1 MFERKEG
8 EKTVYLD
15 HIATT
20 PVAEEVLS
28 AMLPYFREKFGN
40 PTSLHSF
47 GQMAKKAVNR
57 AREQIAELIKAGT
70 PEEIIFTSGG
80 IEANNLAIKGIAAA
94 YRRRGNHIVTT
105 EIEHHSILHP
115 CRTLEREGWEI
126 TYLKPDRYGLID
138 PEAVREA
145 VREDTV
151 LVSIGHSNREIG
163 TIQNIAQL
171 VRAAKEKNPKVIFHT
186 DAAPTLGHYPVDLQ
200 EWGVDCASFT
210 AHLMYGPKGVGAL
223 WTRKG
228 VKVKPLIEGGVQE
241 RGVRAGTENVPG
253 IVGFGAAAELALREL
268 EDRMKRLS
276 SYRDRLKKAIEENL
290 DYIEFTGHPTQRLPH
305 HLSLIV
311 HFIEGEAMLLRC
323 DLMGIETASGSA
335 CVSMAL
341 KQSHVLSAIGIPKE
355 VSNGSIVFSFGRE
368 NTEEDVAYVAE
379 EFPKIVKWLR
389 SLSPFNPENWERYVK
404 TRETSG

>member
-1 MFERKEG
+1 MF
-8 EKTVYLD
+8 KTKAGKKVVYAD

-20 PVAEEVLS
+20 PVAEEVLE
-28 AMLPYFREKFGN
+28 AMMPYFREVFGN

-47 GQMAKKAVNR
+47 GQEARKAVEH
-57 AREQIAELIKAGT
+57 AREQVAKLINANI

-80 IEANNLAIKGIAAA
+80 IEANNLAIKGIAKA
-94 YRRRGNHIVTT
+94 YQRRGKHIVTT

-115 CRTLEREGWEI
+115 CKTLEREGWEV
-126 TYLKPDRYGLID
+126 TYLKPDKYGLIN
-138 PEAVREA
+138 PEQVREA

-163 TIQNIAQL
+163 TIQNIKEL
-171 VRAAKEKNPKVIFHT
+171 VKAAKEKNPKVIFHT
-186 DAAPTLGHYPVDLQ
+186 DAAPSLGHYPVDVQ
-200 EWGVDCASFT
+200 DWGVDAASFT

-228 VKVKPLIEGGVQE
+228 VKVKPLIEGGTQE

-253 IVGFGAAAELALREL
+253 IVGFGAAAELAMKEL

-276 SYRDRLKKAIEENL
+276 HYRDKLRKGLEEKL

-305 HLSLIV
+305 HLSIIV
-311 HFIEGEAMLLRC
+311 HFVEGEAMLLRL

-335 CVSMAL
+335 CVSLAL
-341 KQSHVLSAIGIPKE
+341 KQSHVLSAIGVPKE
-355 VSNGSIVFSFGRE
+355 VSNGSVVFSFGRE
-368 NTEEDVAYVAE
+368 NTEEDVDYILE
-379 EFPKIVKWLR
+379 EFPKVVNWLR
-389 SLSPFNPENWERYVK
+389 EVSPFNPENWEKYVK
-404 TRETSG
+404 QRG

>member
-1 MFERKEG
+1 MF
-8 EKTVYLD
+8 KTKAGKRIVYVD

-20 PVAEEVLS
+20 PVAEEVLE

-47 GQMAKKAVNR
+47 GQEAKKAVER
-57 AREQIAELIKAGT
+57 AREQVARLINANI

-80 IEANNLAIKGIAAA
+80 IEANNLAIKGIAKA
-94 YRRRGNHIVTT
+94 YQRRGKHIVTT

-115 CRTLEREGWEI
+115 CKTLEREGWEV
-126 TYLKPDRYGLID
+126 TYLKPDKYGLID
-138 PEAVREA
+138 PEQVREA

-163 TIQNIAQL
+163 TIQNIKEL
-171 VRAAKEKNPKVIFHT
+171 VKAAKEKNPKVIFHT
-186 DAAPTLGHYPVDLQ
+186 DAAPSLGHYPVDVQ
-200 EWGVDCASFT
+200 DWGVDAASFT

-228 VKVKPLIEGGVQE
+228 VKVKPLIEGGTQE

-253 IVGFGAAAELALREL
+253 IVGFGAAAELAIKEL
-268 EDRMKRLS
+268 DDRMKRLS
-276 SYRDRLKKAIEENL
+276 HYRDKLRKGLEEKV

-305 HLSLIV
+305 HLSIIV
-311 HFIEGEAMLLRC
+311 HFVEGEAMLLRL

-335 CVSMAL
+335 CVSLAL
-341 KQSHVLSAIGIPKE
+341 KQSHVLTAIGIPKE
-355 VSNGSIVFSFGRE
+355 VSNGSVVFSFGRE
-368 NTEEDVAYVAE
+368 NTEEDVDYILE
-379 EFPKIVKWLR
+379 EFPKVINWLR
-389 SLSPFNPENWERYVK
+389 EVSPFNPENWEKYVK
-404 TRETSG
+404 SRG

>member
-1 MFERKEG
+1 MF
-8 EKTVYLD
+8 KTKAGKKVVYVD

-20 PVAEEVLS
+20 PVAEEVIE

-47 GQMAKKAVNR
+47 GQEAKKAVEK
-57 AREQIAELIKAGT
+57 AREQIAQLINANI

-80 IEANNLAIKGIAAA
+80 IEANNLAIKGIAKA
-94 YRRRGNHIVTT
+94 YQRRGRHIVTT
-105 EIEHHSILHP
+105 QIEHHSILHP
-115 CRTLEREGWEI
+115 CKTLEREGWEV
-126 TYLKPDRYGLID
+126 TYLKPDKYGFID
-138 PEAVREA
+138 PEQVREA

-163 TIQNIAQL
+163 TIQNIKEL
-171 VRAAKEKNPKVIFHT
+171 VKAAKEKNPKVIFHT
-186 DAAPTLGHYPVDLQ
+186 DAAPSLGHYPVDVQ
-200 EWGVDCASFT
+200 DWGVDAASFT

-228 VKVKPLIEGGVQE
+228 VKVKPLIEGGTQE

-253 IVGFGAAAELALREL
+253 IVGFGAAAELAMKEL

-276 SYRDRLKKAIEENL
+276 YYRDKLRKGLEEKV

-305 HLSLIV
+305 HLSIIV
-311 HFIEGEAMLLRC
+311 HFVEGEAMLLRL

-335 CVSMAL
+335 CVSLAL

-355 VSNGSIVFSFGRE
+355 ISNGSVVFSFGRE
-368 NTEEDVAYVAE
+368 NTEEDVDYILE
-379 EFPKIVKWLR
+379 EFPKVISWLR
-389 SLSPFNPENWERYVK
+389 EVSPFNPENWEKYVK
-404 TRETSG
+404 SKG

>member
-1 MFERKEG
+1 MFERKKG
-8 EKTVYLD
+8 KRTVYVD

-47 GQMAKKAVNR
+47 GQIAKKAINE
-57 AREQIAELIKAGT
+57 AREKIASLIKANT

-80 IEANNLAIKGIAAA
+80 IEANNLAIKGISTA
-94 YRRRGNHIVTT
+94 YRRRGNHIITT
-105 EIEHHSILHP
+105 AIEHYSILHS
-115 CRTLEREGWEI
+115 CKSLEKEGWEI
-126 TYLKPDRYGLID
+126 TYLKPDKYGFINPDEL
-138 PEAVREA
+138 REA
-145 VREDTV
+145 IREDTV

-163 TIQNIAQL
+163 TIQNIKEL
-171 VRAAKEKNPKVIFHT
+171 VITAKEKNPKVIFHT
-186 DAAPTLGHYPVDLQ
+186 DAAPTLGHYPVDLKD
-200 EWGVDCASFT
+200 WGVDAASFT

-241 RGVRAGTENVPG
+241 RGVRAGTENVAG
-253 IVGFGAAAELALREL
+253 IVGFGVAAELAQREL
-268 EDRMKRLS
+268 EDRIKRLS
-276 SYRDRLKKAIEENL
+276 SYRDKLRKKIEQEL
-290 DYIEFTGHPTQRLPH
+290 DYVEFTGHPTQRLPH

-341 KQSHVLSAIGIPKE
+341 KQSHVLAAIGVPKE

-368 NTEEDVAYVAE
+368 NTEEDVNYIAE

-389 SLSPFNPENWERYVK
+389 SLSPFNAENWQKYVK
-404 TRETSG
+404 SK

>member
-1 MFERKEG
+1 MFIRKAG

-20 PVAEEVLS
+20 PVAEEVFE
-28 AMLPYFREKFGN
+28 AMVPYFREHFGN

-47 GQMAKKAVNR
+47 GQEAKKAINQ
-57 AREQIAELIKAGT
+57 AREKIAHLINANT

-80 IEANNLAIKGIAAA
+80 IEANNLAIKGIASA
-94 YRRRGNHIVTT
+94 YKRRGNHIVTT

-115 CRTLEREGWEI
+115 CKTLEREGWEV
-126 TYLKPDRYGLID
+126 TYLKPDKYGLID
-138 PEAVREA
+138 PDQVREA
-145 VREDTV
+145 VRKETV

-163 TIQNIAQL
+163 TIQNIKEL
-171 VRAAKEKNPKVIFHT
+171 VQAAKEKNPKVIFHT
-186 DAAPTLGHYPVDLQ
+186 DAAPTLGHYPVDLKD
-200 EWGVDCASFT
+200 WGVDAASFT

-228 VKVKPLIEGGVQE
+228 VKVRPLIEGGTQE

-253 IVGFGAAAELALREL
+253 IVGFGAAAELTLKEL
-268 EDRMKRLS
+268 EDRMNRLS
-276 SYRDRLKKAIEENL
+276 GYREKLKKAIEENV

-335 CVSMAL
+335 CVSLAL
-341 KQSHVLSAIGIPKE
+341 KQSHVLFAIGVPKE
-355 VSNGSIVFSFGRE
+355 VSNGSLVFSFGRE
-368 NTEEDVAYVAE
+368 NTDEDVEYVAR
-379 EFPKIVKWLR
+379 EFPKIINWLR
-389 SLSPFNPENWERYVK
+389 SVSPFNPENWEKYVK
-404 TRETSG
+404 SREGAH

>member
-1 MFERKEG
+1 MFVKKAGKRV
-8 EKTVYLD
+8 VYLD

-20 PVAEEVLS
+20 PVADEVLE
-28 AMLPYFREKFGN
+28 AMLPFFKENFGN

-47 GQMAKKAVNR
+47 GQVAKKAMNK
-57 AREQIAELIKAGT
+57 AREKIAALINANS

-80 IEANNLAIKGIAAA
+80 IEANNLAIKGIANA
-94 YRRRGNHIVTT
+94 YKKRGRHIVTT

-115 CRTLEREGWEI
+115 CKTLEREGWEV
-126 TYLKPDRYGLID
+126 TYLKPDKFGFIHPD
-138 PEAVREA
+138 QVREA

-163 TIQNIAQL
+163 TIQNIKEL
-171 VRAAKEKNPKVIFHT
+171 VQAAKEKNPKVIFHT
-186 DAAPTLGHYPVDLQ
+186 DAAPTLGHYPVDLK
-200 EWGVDCASFT
+200 EWGVDAASFT

-228 VKVKPLIEGGVQE
+228 VKVRPLIEGGTQE

-253 IVGFGAAAELALREL
+253 IVGFGAAAELAMKEL

-276 SYRDRLKKAIEENL
+276 YYRDKLRKALEEKL
-290 DYIEFTGHPTQRLPH
+290 QHIEFTGHPTQRLPH

-335 CVSMAL
+335 CVSLAL
-341 KQSHVLSAIGIPKE
+341 KQSHVLSAIGVPKE
-355 VSNGSIVFSFGRE
+355 VSNGSLVFSFGRE
-368 NTEEDVAYVAE
+368 NTEEDVDYVIE
-379 EFPKIVKWLR
+379 EFPKIVNWLR
-389 SLSPFNPENWERYVK
+389 SVSPFNPENWKDYVK
-404 TRETSG
+404 SK